1 MFLGGERTVKVTRP
15 TPDTTEEEEVEQPP
29 AEDESLLAVSSRDK
43 SLTIWSE
50 RSGRQVA
57 VLKLPGS
64 GNRNN
69 RGENRV
75 MNWTTCFWWQREILM
90 SSGVHGELLEW

>member
-1 MFLGGERTVKVTRP
+1 MAAATATV
-15 TPDTTEEEEVEQPP
+15 P

-57 VLKLPGS
+57 VLKLPGTG
-64 GNRNN
+64 GNRNKSY
-69 RGENRV
+69 ENKV

-90 SSGVHGELLEW
+90 SSGVHGELLEWYEKLTL

>member
-15 TPDTTEEEEVEQPP
+15 TPETTEEEEVEQPP

-69 RGENRV
+69 RSENRA